1 MSYDYVDEETLV
13 ARPARRGGG
22 LLVVLFVLVLLL
34 GGTEWFLWKL
44 FRNADH
50 DLSST
55 RAKVTALES
64 DGRTQKMKL
73 EAAEAERD
81 RLTKANAELSDAKD
95 RLVAAESRVGELESE
110 RAEIG
115 TRLAEFRE
123 ITEKF
128 KSMID
133 AGTLQ
138 ITFRRGRAIVNLPA
152 GVLFDSGSAE
162 LSAEGSKTVAEV
174 AKILRGVPKRRF
186 IVAGHTDNVPA
197 VKEYKSNW
205 TLSTARAVNVLEA
218 MVRAGLGASNLAAAG
233 YAEYDPVSSNGSA
246 AGKQKNRRIEIV
258 LEPYL
263 TAPPKDK

>member
-1 MSYDYVDEETLV
+1 MSHYYVEDEMV
-13 ARPARRGGG
+13 APPRRRGGG
-22 LLVVLFVLVLLL
+22 FLVVLILLVLLL
-34 GGTEWFLWKL
+34 GGASWFLFKL
-44 FRNADH
+44 FKTADK
-50 DLSST
+50 DLT
-55 RAKVTALES
+55 LARAKVTTLET
-64 DGRTQKMKL
+64 DGRAQKQKL
-73 EAAEAERD
+73 AATEEERD
-81 RLTKANAELSDAKD
+81 KLAKANAELSDAKD
-95 RLVAAESRVGELESE
+95 RLAAAESKVGELETE

-115 TRLAEFRE
+115 SRLAEFKD

-162 LSAEGSKTVAEV
+162 LSPEGTKTVAGV

-205 TLSTARAVNVLEA
+205 ALSTARAVNVLEA
-218 MVRAGLGASNLAAAG
+218 MVRAGLGSSNLAAAG
-233 YAEYDPVSSNGSA
+233 YAEFDPVAPNGSDS
-246 AGKQKNRRIEIV
+246 GKQKNRRIEIA

-263 TAPPKDK
+263 TAPPK

>member
-1 MSYDYVDEETLV
+1 MSHYYVEDGMV
-13 ARPARRGGG
+13 APPRRRSG
-22 LLVVLFVLVLLL
+22 LLVVLVLLVLLL
-34 GGTEWFLWKL
+34 GGATWFLFKL
-44 FRNADH
+44 FRTTDQ
-50 DLSST
+50 DLT
-55 RAKVTALES
+55 FARAKVTTLET
-64 DGRTQKMKL
+64 DGRAKKQKL
-73 EAAEAERD
+73 TATEEERD
-81 RLTKANAELSDAKD
+81 RLAKANAELGDAKE
-95 RLVAAESRVGELESE
+95 RLSAAESKVGELESE

-115 TRLAEFRE
+115 SRLAEFKE

-128 KSMID
+128 KTMID

-162 LSAEGSKTVAEV
+162 LSPDGLKTVADV
-174 AKILRGVPKRRF
+174 AKILRSVPKRRF

-218 MVRAGLGASNLAAAG
+218 MVRAGLGSSNLAAAG
-233 YAEYDPVSSNGSA
+233 YAEFDPVASNASP
-246 AGKQKNRRIEIV
+246 AGKQKNRRIEIA

-263 TAPPKDK
+263 TAPPKDR